1 MNRIKRRNEGGA
13 RIKKKKISK
22 KLFFPIILLGLII
35 LFAFYYQP
43 ILIGMGG
50 FLAVERLGKADVVIL
65 EGTELIREEAVRT
78 GLKLLSSGN
87 ARRLVVV
94 YQESENEKIFGRPPD
109 YNLFLMRKL
118 KELGL
123 KEDQIIVL
131 EVPKE
136 HPITLT
142 EAQVVL
148 SNISRRGVKSAIL
161 LAEDFHT
168 RRSYWTY
175 RKVGSPLG
183 IEIIPCAYFTKY
195 RNENWWQKA
204 EGLREFFWES
214 IKFFYYLV
222 RGYIPIKSFLVT

>member
-1 MNRIKRRNEGGA
+1 M
-13 RIKKKKISK
+13 KKLISSKKIIFSV
-22 KLFFPIILLGLII
+22 ILLGLVI
-35 LFAFYYQP
+35 LLAFYYQT
-43 ILIGMGG
+43 ILIGMGR

-65 EGTELIREEAVRT
+65 EGTELIREEAVIT
-78 GLKLLSSGN
+78 GLKLISSGN
-87 ARRLVVV
+87 ARRLVIV
-94 YQESENEKIFGRPPD
+94 YQESENERIFGRPPD
-109 YNLFLMRKL
+109 YKLYLIRKL
-118 KELGL
+118 RELGL

-142 EAQVVL
+142 EAQIVL
-148 SNISRRGVKSAIL
+148 SNISKRGVKSAIL

-168 RRSYWTY
+168 RRTYWTY

-183 IEIIPCAYFTKY
+183 IEIIPHAYFTKY

-204 EGLREFFWES
+204 GGLREFFWES

-222 RGYIPIKSFLVT
+222 RGYIPVKSILVT

>member
-1 MNRIKRRNEGGA
+1 M
-13 RIKKKKISK
+13 KKKKISK
-22 KLFFPIILLGLII
+22 KLLFSLILLGLVI
-35 LFAFYYQP
+35 LLAFYYQT
-43 ILIGMGG
+43 ILIGAGR
-50 FLAVERLGKADVVIL
+50 FLALERLGKADVVIL

-94 YQESENEKIFGRPPD
+94 YQESEDEKIFGRPLN
-109 YNLFLMRKL
+109 YNIFLMRELEK
-118 KELGL
+118 LGL
-123 KEDQIIVL
+123 KEDQIIIL

-142 EAQVVL
+142 EAQMVL
-148 SNISRRGVKSAIL
+148 SNISKRGVKSAIL

-183 IEIIPCAYFTKY
+183 IEIIPCAYFTRY
-195 RNENWWQKA
+195 RNENWWEKA

-222 RGYIPIKSFLVT
+222 RGYIPVKSLLVT

>member
-1 MNRIKRRNEGGA
+1 M
-13 RIKKKKISK
+13 KKLIRSKKIIFSV
-22 KLFFPIILLGLII
+22 ILLGLVI
-35 LFAFYYQP
+35 LLAFYYQT
-43 ILIGMGG
+43 ILIAMGR
-50 FLAVERLGKADVVIL
+50 FLALERLGKADVVIL
-65 EGTELIREEAVRT
+65 EGTELLREEAVRT

-94 YQESENEKIFGRPPD
+94 YQESEDERIFGWPPD
-109 YNLFLMRKL
+109 YDLFLIRKL

-131 EVPKE
+131 RVPKE

-142 EAQVVL
+142 EAQIVL

-161 LAEDFHT
+161 LAADFHT

-204 EGLREFFWES
+204 EGFREFFWES
-214 IKFFYYLV
+214 IKFFYYLAL
-222 RGYIPIKSFLVT
+222 GYIPVKSVLVT